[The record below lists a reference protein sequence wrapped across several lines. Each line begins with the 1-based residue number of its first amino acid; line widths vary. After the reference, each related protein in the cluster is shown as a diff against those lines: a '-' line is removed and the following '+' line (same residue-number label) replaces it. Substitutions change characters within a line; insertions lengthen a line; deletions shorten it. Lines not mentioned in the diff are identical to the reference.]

1 MSGRGSRY
9 VAITRQEFEQF
20 LRSVRKPFSL
30 KSGTKGIYLIELSEN
45 VALAVNST
53 IGDEVR
59 GLGKASIQLNFVSL
73 HPQKFHKIIYGYKKI
88 MARVVGKKYLQRS
101 TNWRNTLKDAIDKCI
116 AYYEQGSTWF
126 EKIALPDGMQQ
137 QQSQP
142 QVQPQQNSVLLLA
155 RIESIPNWSSNTF
168 LQSLHNQVSQG
179 RTLSDKQLGAIERFE
194 QNVRQRAPQPQVPR
208 YPNAPHGMLVQPH
221 IPQPQAPSPQAQ
233 NKYQANLDSM
243 RDLYVALRSSGASA
257 ENLEEIAEIGKTLK
271 SKGSLSSAEF
281 EILEEICEEENV
293 AVPNFLEITTPN
305 PKKLA
310 SQQRVGGQW
319 NKAQVGDN
327 AFEIYYRGIPTG
339 SILKVAR
346 GYEAIIMDMGRP
358 RSLGVFKTDEQAFQ
372 KIQSEK

>member
-20 LRSVRKPFSL
+20 LRSIRKPFSL
-30 KSGTKGIYLIELSEN
+30 KSGTKGIYLIELSDN

-101 TNWRNTLKDAIDKCI
+101 TNWRKTLKDAIDKCI
-116 AYYEQGSTWF
+116 AYYDQGSTWF
-126 EKIALPDGMQQ
+126 EKIALPDDMQ

-142 QVQPQQNSVLLLA
+142 QVQQQSQQDSTQLLM

-194 QNVRQRAPQPQVPR
+194 QNVRQRAPQPQVPQS
-208 YPNAPHGMLVQPH
+208 A
-221 IPQPQAPSPQAQ
+221 PQAQ
-233 NKYQANLDSM
+233 GKYQANLDSM
-243 RDLYVALRSSGASA
+243 RDLYVALRNSGASA
-257 ENLEEIAEIGKTLK
+257 ENLEEIAEIGKSLK
-271 SKGSLSSAEF
+271 SKGSISGAEF

-293 AVPNFLEITTPN
+293 AVPNFAEITAPN

-319 NKAQVGDN
+319 NKAQVGNN

-346 GYEAIIMDMGRP
+346 GYEAIIMEMGRP
-358 RSLGVFKTDEQAFQ
+358 RSLGVFKTDQQAFE